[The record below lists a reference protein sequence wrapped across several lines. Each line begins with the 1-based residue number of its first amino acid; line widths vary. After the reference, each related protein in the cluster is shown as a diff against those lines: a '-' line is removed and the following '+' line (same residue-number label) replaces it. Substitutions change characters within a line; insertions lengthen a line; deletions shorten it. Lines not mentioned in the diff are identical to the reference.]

1 MDVFLGVMMADPD
14 LNVDAG
20 AILLDL
26 DIGSG
31 FAGKPPGLDQG
42 SEKLSNLT
50 ASKLAK
56 DSITVALDDFVTAVV
71 VTAAPA
77 ETEVVED
84 VDNADVAALEDVK
97 GSATDTGGGTGGGK
111 ITPDNPVLI
120 FPLGLGIV
128 TGLIIGDVF
137 ELVDADGL
145 ATCEVLCVKVV
156 PMNPLEASN
165 DEDVD
170 EAE

>member
-1 MDVFLGVMMADPD
+1 MDVFLGVMIAGPD

-31 FAGKPPGLDQG
+31 FVGKPPGLDQG
-42 SEKLSNLT
+42 SETWSYLT

-56 DSITVALDDFVTAVV
+56 DSITVALDDLVTDDAVV

-84 VDNADVAALEDVK
+84 VDNADDVAALEDVK
-97 GSATDTGGGTGGGK
+97 GSATDIGGGK

-137 ELVDADGL
+137 ELVDDDGL

-170 EAE
+170 EAG

>member
-1 MDVFLGVMMADPD
+1 MIADPD

-31 FAGKPPGLDQG
+31 FVGKPPGLDQG
-42 SEKLSNLT
+42 SETLSNLT

-56 DSITVALDDFVTAVV
+56 DSITVALDDLVIDAAVV

-77 ETEVVED
+77 PETEVVED
-84 VDNADVAALEDVK
+84 VDNADVAAFEDVK
-97 GSATDTGGGTGGGK
+97 GSATDTGGGK

-137 ELVDADGL
+137 ELVDDDDGL

-170 EAE
+170 EAG